1 MMGFN
6 MPEPMKSR
14 KNVANSFLVD
24 QDMIKIGISTDYQR
38 RSKDYKNT
46 YYSEADNKSY
56 VYELE
61 NWETDLAIADLQ
73 RFEKE
78 LNQEFYHANAQG
90 EYYQKE
96 YYEEIKS
103 WIETWLKKNKSSEN
117 FFIILYQKFKNF
129 IISLYQK
136 LKSFIISLYQKLK
149 SFICKLLGDEIKPSK
164 YVGDEMK
171 PSKYENKRFIRT
183 DKLITSTATHNI
195 KRLEWI
201 AEAGSE
207 GRSYSELYRDDS
219 IYRQNIRRDNYG
231 GNGKSITVDI
241 TYDINQGMIKEK

>member
-1 MMGFN
+1 MSNTIYMMGFN
-6 MPEPMKSR
+6 MPKPMKSR

-78 LNQEFYHANAQG
+78 LKQEFYHANAQG

-96 YYEEIKS
+96 YYEEIKA
-103 WIETWLKKNKSSEN
+103 WIETWLKTHKISEYTSKEDKTLEKITNKSIRDINVGE
-117 FFIILYQKFKNF
+117 KM
-129 IISLYQK
+129 
-136 LKSFIISLYQKLK
+136 
-149 SFICKLLGDEIKPSK
+149 SK
-164 YVGDEMK
+164 KKK

-207 GRSYSELYRDDS
+207 GRSYSELNRKDS
-219 IYRQNIRRDNYG
+219 IYRQNIKRKTYK
-231 GNGKSITVDI
+231 GNDSPITEDI
-241 TYDINQGMIKEK
+241 SYDIKIGMIKEK

>member
-1 MMGFN
+1 MSNTIYMMGFN

-14 KNVANSFLVD
+14 KNVANSFLVA
-24 QDMIKIGISTDYQR
+24 QDMIKIGISTNYQR

-61 NWETDLAIADLQ
+61 KWETDLAIGDLQ

-78 LNQEFYHANAQG
+78 LKQEFIHANTQG

-96 YYEEIKS
+96 YYEEIKA

-117 FFIILYQKFKNF
+117 TSKEDKTLEKITN
-129 IISLYQK
+129 
-136 LKSFIISLYQKLK
+136 KSIRDINAVEKMSKK
-149 SFICKLLGDEIKPSK
+149 KKPSK
-164 YVGDEMK
+164 H
-171 PSKYENKRFIRT
+171 ENKRFIRT
-183 DKLITSTATHNI
+183 DKLITSKASHNI
-195 KRLEWI
+195 KRLKWV

-207 GRSYSELYRDDS
+207 GRNYSELNRKDS
-219 IYRQNIRRDNYG
+219 IYRQNIKRNTYK
-231 GNGKSITVDI
+231 GNHSSITQDI
-241 TYDINQGMIKEK
+241 AYDIKQGMIKEK

>member
-1 MMGFN
+1 

-24 QDMIKIGISTDYQR
+24 QNMIKIGISTDYQR
-38 RSKDYKNT
+38 RNKDYKNT

-61 NWETDLAIADLQ
+61 KWETDLAIGDLQ

-78 LNQEFYHANAQG
+78 LKQEFIHANTQG

-96 YYEEIKS
+96 YYEEIKV

-117 FFIILYQKFKNF
+117 TSKEDKTLEKITNKSIRDINLGEKMSKKN
-129 IISLYQK
+129 
-136 LKSFIISLYQKLK
+136 
-149 SFICKLLGDEIKPSK
+149 
-164 YVGDEMK
+164 K
-171 PSKYENKRFIRT
+171 PSKYENKKFIRT
-183 DKLITSTATHNI
+183 DKLITSKASHNI
-195 KRLEWI
+195 KRLKWI

-207 GRSYSELYRDDS
+207 GRSYSELNRKDS
-219 IYRQNIRRDNYG
+219 IYRQNIKRKTYK
-231 GNGKSITVDI
+231 GNDSKITVDI
-241 TYDINQGMIKEK
+241 SYDIKQGMIKEK

>member
-14 KNVANSFLVD
+14 KNVANSFLVV
-24 QDMIKIGISTDYQR
+24 QDMIKIGISTNYQR

-61 NWETDLAIADLQ
+61 KWETDLAIGDLQ

-78 LNQEFYHANAQG
+78 LKQEFIHANTQG

-96 YYEEIKS
+96 YYEEIKA

-117 FFIILYQKFKNF
+117 TSKEDKTLEKITN
-129 IISLYQK
+129 
-136 LKSFIISLYQKLK
+136 KSIRDINAVEKMRK
-149 SFICKLLGDEIKPSK
+149 KKKPSK
-164 YVGDEMK
+164 H
-171 PSKYENKRFIRT
+171 ENKRFIRT
-183 DKLITSTATHNI
+183 DKLITSKASHNI
-195 KRLEWI
+195 KRLKWV

-207 GRSYSELYRDDS
+207 GRSYSELNRKDS
-219 IYRQNIRRDNYG
+219 IYRQNIKRKTYK
-231 GNGKSITVDI
+231 GNESLITQDI
-241 TYDINQGMIKEK
+241 SYDIKQGMIKEK

>member
-24 QDMIKIGISTDYQR
+24 QDKIKIGISTDYQR

-46 YYSEADNKSY
+46 YYSQADNKSY

-61 NWETDLAIADLQ
+61 KWETDLAIGDLQ

-78 LNQEFYHANAQG
+78 LKQEFIHANTQG

-96 YYEEIKS
+96 YYEEIKV

-117 FFIILYQKFKNF
+117 TSKEDKTLEKITN
-129 IISLYQK
+129 
-136 LKSFIISLYQKLK
+136 KSIRDIRVGEKM
-149 SFICKLLGDEIKPSK
+149 SK
-164 YVGDEMK
+164 KKK
-171 PSKYENKRFIRT
+171 PSKYENKKFIRT
-183 DKLITSTATHNI
+183 DKPITSTATHNI

-219 IYRQNIRRDNYG
+219 IYRQNILRDNYG

-241 TYDINQGMIKEK
+241 SYDIKLGMIKEK

>member
-1 MMGFN
+1 MSNTIYMMGFN

-14 KNVANSFLVD
+14 KNVANSFLVG
-24 QDMIKIGISTDYQR
+24 QDMIKIGISTNYQR

-61 NWETDLAIADLQ
+61 KWETDLAIGDLQ

-78 LNQEFYHANAQG
+78 LKQEFIHANTQG

-96 YYEEIKS
+96 YYEEIKA
-103 WIETWLKKNKSSEN
+103 WIETWLKTHKTSEN
-117 FFIILYQKFKNF
+117 TSKEDRKLEKN
-129 IISLYQK
+129 SRK
-136 LKSFIISLYQKLK
+136 LHQ
-149 SFICKLLGDEIKPSK
+149 EIDI
-164 YVGDEMK
+164 GEDMK

-183 DKLITSTATHNI
+183 DKLNTSRASHNF
-195 KRLEWI
+195 KRYEWI

-207 GRSYSELYRDDS
+207 GRSFSELNRKDS
-219 IYRQNIRRDNYG
+219 IYRQNIDRPTYK
-231 GNGKSITVDI
+231 GNGSPITEDI
-241 TYDINQGMIKEK
+241 SYDIKLGIIKEK